1 MESLDRKFDQV
12 LSLQLLDKSKAI
24 SQILQEVRKIIL
36 LLSVFFRE
44 LAFYFLTVLSYLN
57 SI

>member
-24 SQILQEVRKIIL
+24 SKILQEVRKIIV
-36 LLSVFFRE
+36 LLSVFFERS
-44 LAFYFLTVLSYLN
+44 LS
-57 SI
+57 IC